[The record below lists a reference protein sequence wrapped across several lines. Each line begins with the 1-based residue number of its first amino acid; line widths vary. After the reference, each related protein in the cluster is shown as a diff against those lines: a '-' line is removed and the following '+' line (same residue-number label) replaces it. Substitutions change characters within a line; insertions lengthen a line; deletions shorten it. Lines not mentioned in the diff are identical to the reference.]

1 VRRSMVLLA
10 AVLALPLVPSTG
22 TSQQRGRLNPL
33 VDLLAEGKPI
43 FGLYAPSNRR
53 PGPPASAATSAPAA
67 KSPAELA
74 RTALAYAE
82 ADFVFDGSM
91 EGDFESGY
99 RTFADF
105 ARGLSEGGMLRRKP
119 ARLRLP
125 MAVKM
130 NEIAPDPAAAAVRIG
145 RQLDLGVSAV
155 VFVDVQSA
163 DEVRQGL
170 AAMRFRSH
178 GGTRPDA
185 SGEAPARWGMSAP
198 EYRERADLWPLNPR
212 GELLNWT
219 IVESREGIAR
229 VREIAAVKGI
239 GVLFPGAGTLRRV
252 FTSKDAAGKEH
263 FDAAGWEEAI
273 QRVLA
278 ACKEFKVACGYPAR
292 ESDIEMRM
300 RQGFSV
306 FIMGW
311 GDEGFRTVELGRRLS
326 GRGASGAGQR

>member
-1 VRRSMVLLA
+1 MRRSILLLA
-10 AVLALPLVPSTG
+10 PLLALPSVPVTAG
-22 TSQQRGRLNPL
+22 SQATGRLNPL
-33 VDLLAEGKPI
+33 VDLLAEGKPL

-53 PGPPASAATSAPAA
+53 PGGGASSASSKE

-74 RTALAYAE
+74 SMALAYRN
-82 ADFVFDGSM
+82 ADFVFDGTM

-99 RTFADF
+99 RSFAAF
-105 ARGLSEGGMLRRKP
+105 AQGMSAGGMLQSKP

-125 MAVKM
+125 MVVKM
-130 NEIAPDPAAAAVRIG
+130 NEIAPDPAAAAVRIA
-145 RQLDLGVSAV
+145 RQLDLGVSV
-155 VFVDVQSA
+155 IVFVDVKSA

-178 GGTRPDA
+178 GGTRPDDA
-185 SGEAPARWGMSAP
+185 GVAPARWGMSAS
-198 EYRERADLWPLNPR
+198 EYRQRADLWPLDAR

-219 IVESREGIAR
+219 IVESREGLAH

-252 FTSKDAAGKEH
+252 FTTKDAAGVEQ
-263 FDAAGWEEAI
+263 FDAAGWEAAI
-273 QRVLA
+273 QEVLA
-278 ACKEFKVACGYPAR
+278 ACKEFQVPCGYPAR

-326 GRGASGAGQR
+326 GRASSAAPRR